1 MKQYLA
7 INLLAESLP
16 ELIFNIS
23 TIMNQTNCTFETTR
37 MVQLGSKSSLAF
49 LAAGTWDALHK
60 LQTHL
65 TQFCQEQQIQC
76 NIARTS
82 KTAPQPNKLLCYTL
96 ELTTHEQAGI
106 LYDITRFLVVE
117 RIEIEEIYASTYR
130 SRSGTLMS
138 QLIIRLLIPAD
149 LILSD
154 LRERFLLL
162 CESLN
167 LDAALEPDRG

>member
-7 INLLAESLP
+7 ISLLAEYIP
-16 ELIFNIS
+16 DLILEIS
-23 TIMNQTNCTFETTR
+23 AIISQTNCTFETTR
-37 MVQLGSKSSLAF
+37 MVHLGSKASFAF
-49 LAAGTWDALHK
+49 LAAGTWDSLHK

-65 TQFCQEQQIQC
+65 TQFCQDHKIQC
-76 NIARTS
+76 EIARTS
-82 KTAPQPNKLLCYTL
+82 KTAPQPKKLLCYTL

-106 LYDITRFLVVE
+106 LYEIARFLALE
-117 RIEIEEIYASTYR
+117 RIETEEIYTSTYH

-138 QLIIRLLIPAD
+138 QLIMRLLIPAD

-154 LRERFLLL
+154 LRERFLSL

-167 LDAALEPDRG
+167 LDAALEPERG